1 MVGQK
6 ISEDKEEVVRKN
18 LENIILYFLKEQSM
32 CGYDI
37 TKTIFQRFHIVVS
50 PGAVYPFLYSLK
62 EKGILDIGIKEGE
75 RTKIYSLSEEGN
87 KIIKKRAID
96 ITKIL

>member
-1 MVGQK
+1 MARQNV
-6 ISEDKEEVVRKN
+6 SENKEEVVRKN

-37 TKTIFQRFHIVVS
+37 TKTVFQRFHVVVS
-50 PGAVYPFLYSLK
+50 PGAVYPLLYSLK
-62 EKGILDIGIKEGE
+62 EKGILDTEIKEGE
-75 RTKIYSLSEEGN
+75 RTKIYSLSDEGK
-87 KIIKKRAID
+87 KIVRNRSID

>member
-1 MVGQK
+1 MLEQE
-6 ISEDKEEVVRKN
+6 INRDKEETIRKN

-37 TKTIFQRFHIVVS
+37 TKTVFQRFHVVVS
-50 PGAVYPFLYSLK
+50 PGAVYPLLYSLK
-62 EKGILDIGIKEGE
+62 EKGILDTEIKEGE
-75 RTKIYSLSEEGN
+75 RTKIYSLSEEGK
-87 KIIKKRAID
+87 KIVKNISID